1 MLNFVRCRVKKKKVI
16 IFMKHFL
23 QEIITSLGLLVNSA
37 NDIYKNIY
45 FFCAKTLFFFF
56 NLGHMLIPGRNSLQ
70 KPRYLSLCLFILDH
84 PF

>member
-45 FFCAKTLFFFF
+45 FFCAKTLFFFT
-56 NLGHMLIPGRNSLQ
+56 
-70 KPRYLSLCLFILDH
+70 
-84 PF
+84 

>member
-45 FFCAKTLFFFF
+45 FFCAKTLFFLLRTHVNTRSEF
-56 NLGHMLIPGRNSLQ
+56 PP
-70 KPRYLSLCLFILDH
+70 KA
-84 PF
+84 